1 MEREGVMIISY
12 KMVDGSRIDVPVTSA
27 QKDAMIIN
35 LMRSNTANWFNV
47 FEDERKQILLRASN
61 IVSITING
69 EADDS

>member
-1 MEREGVMIISY
+1 MIISY

>member
-1 MEREGVMIISY
+1 MIISY
-12 KMVDGSRIDVPVTSA
+12 KMVDGSRMDAQITSA
-27 QKDAMIIN
+27 QKEAMLLNIF
-35 LMRSNTANWFNV
+35 RSNSNWYNV